1 MRLISLAKFAEN
13 RDLREKLLATGTKEI
28 AEATGNEYW
37 GVGAY
42 LGDKRIQEHSWTGQN
57 WLGRILQDTRSILRG
72 EMSYNEEELD
82 SLYIDV
88 ESTDSSSDSGD
99 DEVNP
104 SHVTEHADEDSQA
117 SQASSSTLQENNASK
132 SKENESHKGHI
143 HKGNKNK

>member
-1 MRLISLAKFAEN
+1 MADKILKISNARKIKSLAERLPDPEDWDIKGKKYMHLISLAKFAEN

-72 EMSYNEEELD
+72 DMSYNEEEFD
-82 SLYIDV
+82 SLY
-88 ESTDSSSDSGD
+88 
-99 DEVNP
+99 
-104 SHVTEHADEDSQA
+104 
-117 SQASSSTLQENNASK
+117 TLT
-132 SKENESHKGHI
+132 
-143 HKGNKNK
+143 